1 MIIPIDIKPEKS
13 LYVIGAKI
21 MEVFNNESMGVIDI
35 KILYEKFIKI
45 YQENISFDYYLYALD
60 WLFLIDLVKINK
72 KSEVIKCF

>member
-21 MEVFNNESMGVIDI
+21 VEVFNNESMGVIDI
-35 KILYEKFIKI
+35 KILYEKFIKN

-72 KSEVIKCF
+72 NSEVIKCF

>member
-60 WLFLIDLVKINK
+60 WLFLIDLININK